1 MRWQTRCVWFSR
13 SRPAKS
19 GGADACANAIVLKLA
34 HMRERERRAAKR
46 ALERGAP
53 VPGRL
58 LGAGAGGGAGGA
70 GGDSD
75 EDGSG
80 FEDSDDEEDGEGD
93 DGEGADERV
102 TGTERG
108 APQPRSGPASAAPG
122 RVGRDDESAPPGDAD
137 LQSGSDPE
145 SDEAS

>member
-13 SRPAKS
+13 SCPAKS
-19 GGADACANAIVLKLA
+19 GGAEACANAIVLKLA

-58 LGAGAGGGAGGA
+58 LGAGGGGAGGA

-80 FEDSDDEEDGEGD
+80 FEDSDDEEDGES
-93 DGEGADERV
+93 EGADGRV
-102 TGTERG
+102 TGTERK
-108 APQPRSGPASAAPG
+108 APQPRLGPGSDAPHG
-122 RVGRDDESAPPGDAD
+122 VGRDDESDPPADAD

-145 SDEAS
+145 SDETS